1 MYTNFLTHYLKVSLD
16 NNSFKKY
23 FKERNYNNIAIYG
36 FGTTGKLLYDE
47 IKNEIKV
54 SCIIDKK
61 NLIKD
66 NEEINIIKP
75 IDITNY
81 KDITKIIVTPYL
93 QFWEIRNS
101 LRKYTDIEIISL
113 RDILSEL
120 KSEDEM
126 IRFSNFLV
134 KKEIQLHL
142 FTRPNIKSI
151 QNPSLYEQAMMFSTE
166 ISIEEQYEYLSN
178 KIFDD
183 VQVNIDYVESVCN
196 FQNFPNIENKEQKVF
211 DKKSKYSNVINSYRY
226 IPDYPNS
233 VKKRIYI
240 FGDCA
245 AFGSYTED
253 KRTAANTLQK
263 RINRDKLSYG
273 VHAYASVIRNISYL
287 FELIKKIP
295 LKSGDI
301 ILYIDMAGHNVN
313 HNHKFFYNLKNIY
326 QYDLTNFF
334 SRPHRY
340 GEIFVDGMHIANRG
354 QILLGD
360 ALYDSIKSKLSN
372 DTIQEHEKETTE
384 NLEVNMNVVYD
395 IKKNEDLNT
404 YIHYLKNEK
413 LKIDGIVGCIV
424 MNCNP
429 FTLGHLYLIEKACTY
444 VDILYIFCVEED
456 TSIFKF
462 KERFKLLVENTKHL
476 KNVKILKSGKY
487 ILSTLTFRNYFTKE
501 NIQNI
506 TIDATYDLEIF
517 CQYIAPTLDISVRF
531 AGTEPI
537 CKITSQYNRDMKHI
551 LPQYKIQFKEI
562 ERKKLE
568 ENVISAT
575 KVRDLIWK
583 KDLEGIS
590 KLVPEKTLHFIEENI
605 SELIKRI
612 KEK

>member
-1 MYTNFLTHYLKVSLD
+1 MYTNFLTHYLKASLD

-23 FKERNYNNIAIYG
+23 FKEKNYNNIAIYG

-54 SCIIDKK
+54 SCIIDK
-61 NLIKD
+61 N
-66 NEEINIIKP
+66 NIIKNNER
-75 IDITNY
+75 IDIIKPRDIVNY
-81 KDITKIIVTPYL
+81 KNITKIIVTPYF
-93 QFWEIRNS
+93 QFLEIRNS
-101 LRKYTDIEIISL
+101 LRKYTDIEVISL

-120 KSEDEM
+120 KSEDDM
-126 IRFSNFLV
+126 IKLSNFLV
-134 KKEIQLHL
+134 KKDIQLHL

-151 QNPSLYEQAMMFSTE
+151 RNPSVYEQAMMFSSGS
-166 ISIEEQYEYLSN
+166 SIEEQYEYLSN
-178 KIFDD
+178 KIFND
-183 VQVNIDYVESVCN
+183 VQVSIDYLESIRN
-196 FQNFPNIENKEQKVF
+196 FQHFPNIENKEQKVCN
-211 DKKSKYSNVINSYRY
+211 KKSKYCNIINSYRY

-233 VKKRIYI
+233 VEKRIYI
-240 FGDCA
+240 FGDCSS
-245 AFGSYTED
+245 FGSHAED

-263 RINRDKLSYG
+263 RINRDKFSYG
-273 VHAYASVIRNISYL
+273 VHAYASLIRNVSYL

-301 ILYIDMAGHNVN
+301 ILYIDGTCHNLN

-326 QYDLTNFF
+326 QYELTNFF
-334 SRPHRY
+334 SRPHMY
-340 GEIFVDGMHIANRG
+340 GEIFIDNIHIANRG
-354 QILLGD
+354 QILLGN
-360 ALYDSIKSKLSN
+360 ALYDSIKSELSN
-372 DTIQEHEKETTE
+372 NTIQKCAKENIE
-384 NLEVNMNVVYD
+384 NFGADMNFMWD
-395 IKKNEDLNT
+395 IKKIEDLNT
-404 YIHYLKNEK
+404 YINYLNNEK
-413 LKIDGIVGCIV
+413 LKIDGVVGCIV

-444 VDILYIFCVEED
+444 VNILYIFCVEED

-462 KERFKLLVENTKHL
+462 NERFKLLVENTKHL

-487 ILSTLTFRNYFTKE
+487 ILSSLTFNNYFTKE

-506 TIDATYDLEIF
+506 TVDATYDLEIF
-517 CQYIAPTLDISVRF
+517 CQYIAPILNISIRF

-537 CKITSQYNRDMKHI
+537 CKITNQYNRDMKNI
-551 LPQYKIQFKEI
+551 LPKYNIQFKEI

-568 ENVISAT
+568 DSVISAT

-583 KDLEGIS
+583 KDFEGIS
-590 KLVPEKTLHFIEENI
+590 KLVPEKTLHFIKENI